1 MPVNWIGVLY
11 MFELNDSLS
20 FLLSKCNQKAFAI
33 AQERLSAYDLTPE
46 QAVALTYLYKKDGI
60 NQLQLGEIIQ
70 KDRTTVSGIIHRLVT
85 VGYVIKGKN
94 PSDKRSSSLY
104 LTPKAR
110 AIEEEILKHAV
121 EANKTLMK
129 NLTVEEQQQLISIL
143 EKIRNS

>member
-1 MPVNWIGVLY
+1 ML
-11 MFELNDSLS
+11 ELNNSLS

-33 AQERLSAYDLTPE
+33 AQERLGAYDLTPE

-60 NQLQLGEIIQ
+60 NQLQLGEMIQ

-94 PSDKRSSSLY
+94 PSDKRSSLLY
-104 LTPKAR
+104 LTQKAR

-121 EANKTLMK
+121 EANETLMK
-129 NLTVEEQQQLISIL
+129 NLTVQEQQQLISTL
-143 EKIRNS
+143 EKIRSS

>member
-1 MPVNWIGVLY
+1 